1 MKKNN
6 IYTLGISLKPKLKKG
21 FKIIAPDRLSPK
33 GDNYDKTG
41 CRTACVLS
49 WDWSYRLSS
58 EWTRVRQFS
67 RV

>member
-49 WDWSYRLSS
+49 
-58 EWTRVRQFS
+58 
-67 RV
+67 